1 MSLPGFKL
9 SRVVSGPGLPL
20 GMVLLSGEVPSAA
33 SCLAHKCVLGLELE
47 WQPPDAW
54 PTPGHGVVVLQDS
67 LLYQSF
73 PP

>member
-33 SCLAHKCVLGLELE
+33 SCLAQQMCAG
-47 WQPPDAW
+47 ARA
-54 PTPGHGVVVLQDS
+54 
-67 LLYQSF
+67 
-73 PP
+73 